1 MVCCRLLSRCGVGLL
16 LINAAVTGLATPA
29 QASSADCD
37 GTQLE
42 LSLREQDA
50 SPAVGFRFSLAVTAE
65 GRSEQAVMQ
74 QLNHR
79 LGRLRRELQPLVQGM
94 ITVSA
99 PTSHRRVNGVEKRF
113 MARAGVSADVTPA
126 NFNPFI
132 QTVGSMPGVR
142 QQGMQSM
149 ADEDADRKLQRTL
162 MAKALLRGKAEAKAT
177 AAVIGLQQ
185 VRLISIQRGD
195 SIQGPRPMMVKTS
208 PEGFDPQQA
217 PSPRISVGLRLV
229 YCLS

>member
-126 NFNPFI
+126 NFNLFI

-195 SIQGPRPMMVKTS
+195 SIQGPRPMLLKS
-208 PEGFDPQQA
+208 SAEGFDPQEA
-217 PSPRISVGLRLV
+217 PSPRTSVGLRLV

>member
-1 MVCCRLLSRCGVGLL
+1 MVCCQLLSRCWVGLL

-42 LSLREQDA
+42 LSLREQGA
-50 SPAVGFRFSLAVTAE
+50 SPAVGFRFSLAVTSE

-99 PTSHRRVNGVEKRF
+99 PTSHRRVNGVEKRS

-126 NFNPFI
+126 NFNLFI

-149 ADEDADRKLQRTL
+149 ADEDADRKLQQTL

-195 SIQGPRPMMVKTS
+195 SIQGPRPRMVKTS

>member
-16 LINAAVTGLATPA
+16 LINAAVTCLATPA
-29 QASSADCD
+29 QASSANCD

-99 PTSHRRVNGVEKRF
+99 PTSHRRVNGVAKRF

-126 NFNPFI
+126 NFDPFI
-132 QTVGSMPGVR
+132 QSVGAMPGVR

-149 ADEDADRKLQRTL
+149 ADEDADRKLQQTL
-162 MAKALLRGKAEAKAT
+162 MAKALLRGKTEAKAT

-195 SIQGPRPMMVKTS
+195 SIQGPLPMMLKSS

-217 PSPRISVGLRLV
+217 PSPRTSVGLRLV

>member
-50 SPAVGFRFSLAVTAE
+50 SPAVGFRFSLAVTGE
-65 GRSEQAVMQ
+65 GRSEKAAMQ

-126 NFNPFI
+126 NFNLFI

-162 MAKALLRGKAEAKAT
+162 MAQALLRGKAEAKAT

-195 SIQGPRPMMVKTS
+195 SIQGNRPMMVKSS

>member
-1 MVCCRLLSRCGVGLL
+1 MVCSRLLSRSGVGLL
-16 LINAAVTGLATPA
+16 LINAAVTGLATRV
-29 QASSADCD
+29 QAASAACEA
-37 GTQLE
+37 TQLE
-42 LSLREQDA
+42 LSVREHA
-50 SPAVGFRFSLAVTAE
+50 VSPAVRFRFSLAVSGE

-79 LGRLRRELQPLVQGM
+79 VGRLRRELQPLVQGM

-113 MARAGVSADVTPA
+113 LARAGVSADVTPA

-149 ADEDADRKLQRTL
+149 ADEDADRKLQQTL
-162 MAKALLRGKAEAKAT
+162 MAEALFRGRAEAKAT

-185 VRLISIQRGD
+185 VRLISIQRGA
-195 SIQGPRPMMVKTS
+195 SIQGPQPMMVKS
-208 PEGFDPQQA
+208 SLEGFDPQQA
-217 PSPRISVGLRLV
+217 PLPRTSVGLRLV

>member
-1 MVCCRLLSRCGVGLL
+1 
-16 LINAAVTGLATPA
+16 
-29 QASSADCD
+29 
-37 GTQLE
+37 
-42 LSLREQDA
+42 
-50 SPAVGFRFSLAVTAE
+50 
-65 GRSEQAVMQ
+65 
-74 QLNHR
+74 
-79 LGRLRRELQPLVQGM
+79 
-94 ITVSA
+94 
-99 PTSHRRVNGVEKRF
+99 

-126 NFNPFI
+126 NFNLFI

>member
-1 MVCCRLLSRCGVGLL
+1 MVCCQFLSRCGVGLL
-16 LINAAVTGLATPA
+16 LINAAVTGLATPS
-29 QASSADCD
+29 QASSAACD

-42 LSLREQDA
+42 LSLREQGA
-50 SPAVGFRFSLAVTAE
+50 SPAVGFRFSLAVTGE

-113 MARAGVSADVTPA
+113 MARAGVSAEVTPA
-126 NFNPFI
+126 NFNLFI
-132 QTVGSMPGVR
+132 QSVGSMPGVR

-195 SIQGPRPMMVKTS
+195 SIQGPRPRMVKTS